1 MELAAANELA
11 MKKDASRVG
20 AVYWK
25 IEGEKIALDKEITSA
40 DYKTTEMGK
49 KYEMSNQK
57 VAQELENYFE
67 KAKAELAKKNVD
79 MNTLKFEA
87 FENVVDMFHNKK
99 FDAQMTKVNPDDIVS
114 NMAKSWFDQKTAS
127 G

>member
-40 DYKTTEMGK
+40 DYKT
-49 KYEMSNQK
+49 
-57 VAQELENYFE
+57 
-67 KAKAELAKKNVD
+67 
-79 MNTLKFEA
+79 
-87 FENVVDMFHNKK
+87 
-99 FDAQMTKVNPDDIVS
+99 
-114 NMAKSWFDQKTAS
+114 
-127 G
+127 